1 MKRLTINMRDPL
13 YEVIKDIAKT
23 MDMKPT
29 SLVNA
34 MLEQAFGGEQLK
46 ILKAQN
52 EGMKAFKKSLE
63 ESNKNDRAIQ

>member
-13 YEVIKDIAKT
+13 YEVIKDIAMT
-23 MDMKPT
+23 MGMKPT

-63 ESNKNDRAIQ
+63 ESKNDRAVQ